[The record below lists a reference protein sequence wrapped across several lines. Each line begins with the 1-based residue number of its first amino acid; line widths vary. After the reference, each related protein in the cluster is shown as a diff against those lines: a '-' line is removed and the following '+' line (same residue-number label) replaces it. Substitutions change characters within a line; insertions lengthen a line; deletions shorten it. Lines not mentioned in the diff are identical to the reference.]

1 MTREMASH
9 IITSKLFHFLSA
21 SSSGSLII
29 DALSRCS
36 WNEFASLL
44 SLRRFCPAIPFSRR
58 QGRGSSLLYSA
69 IPFDLRTVEWVFVAL
84 LRYPF
89 WLADT
94 TKWAFVALLRYPF
107 WVPLPLKC
115 SERSPMNYIPFDE
128 CPIHFQAVQSKS
140 VWLLL
145 HMTQHFGWFGV
156 VTLEFPSDP

>member
-58 QGRGSSLLYSA
+58 QGRGSSLYYSA
-69 IPFDLRTVEWVFVAL
+69 IPFDLRTVEWVFVEL

-94 TKWAFVALLRYPF
+94 AKWVFVTLLRHPF
-107 WVPLPLKC
+107 WVPLSQSSAL
-115 SERSPMNYIPFDE
+115 SDRRWTISRSTSAPSI
-128 CPIHFQAVQSKS
+128 SKLS
-140 VWLLL
+140 KVIRVAISS
-145 HMTQHFGWFGV
+145 HDAIFGWCGI
-156 VTLEFPSDP
+156 VTLEFGG